1 MLDTKVPNAQQQLV
15 TVLSNSIQF
24 HGIDPARLEK
34 IAATAQLRHWA
45 AGETVY
51 DIGSPADAIY
61 IILSGQADYIY
72 APDAARKLGP
82 RIEAGDIAGWAALL
96 KSRPKRPGK
105 IVAKTELEAA
115 VVPADALVAIFRD
128 DPVEWNAIVGR
139 FAMMVSREYGLPT
152 HFAEIQK
159 EIDELEAGAYAMEK
173 MLIRHKM
180 GRAMPARRKVNVEER
195 FKLIQAEHEILAR
208 KAEFDPR
215 QMARAWLEAEAL
227 IDQMFEVTLP
237 VKNTNNL
244 PNWG

>member
-1 MLDTKVPNAQQQLV
+1 
-15 TVLSNSIQF
+15 
-24 HGIDPARLEK
+24 
-34 IAATAQLRHWA
+34 
-45 AGETVY
+45 
-51 DIGSPADAIY
+51 
-61 IILSGQADYIY
+61 
-72 APDAARKLGP
+72 
-82 RIEAGDIAGWAALL
+82 
-96 KSRPKRPGK
+96 
-105 IVAKTELEAA
+105 
-115 VVPADALVAIFRD
+115 
-128 DPVEWNAIVGR
+128 
-139 FAMMVSREYGLPT
+139 MVSREYGLPT

-180 GRAMPARRKVNVEER
+180 GRATPARRKVNVEER

-215 QMARAWLEAEAL
+215 QMARAWVEAEAL